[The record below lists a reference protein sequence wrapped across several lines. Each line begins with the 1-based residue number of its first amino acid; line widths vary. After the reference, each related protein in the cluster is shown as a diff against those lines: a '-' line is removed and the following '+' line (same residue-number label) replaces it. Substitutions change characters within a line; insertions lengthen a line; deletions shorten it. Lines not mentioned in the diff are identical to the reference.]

1 MSEPADGI
9 GADRV
14 RFEQLYTETRVA
26 ILGYLLRRCGDPAD
40 AADLLAETY
49 LTAWRR
55 IDDIPEDGQA
65 RPWLYGVARR
75 TLANYHRHQRV
86 EDRLA
91 ETLRAQLLSKVDRT
105 RSQHDSRFSDVISDS
120 LDQLS
125 TADRE
130 IIELAAY
137 DQLTPA
143 EIAVVI
149 DKSPGAVRVRLHR
162 IRRALRLDL
171 LRAGYPIAASLEFAE
186 QANTGERCTEAGRYR

>member
-1 MSEPADGI
+1 MRDPVEGS
-9 GADRV
+9 GADRT
-14 RFEQLYTETRVA
+14 RFEQLYTQTRVP
-26 ILGYLLRRCGDPAD
+26 ILAYLLRRCGDPAD

-55 IDDIPEDGQA
+55 IDDIPEDEQA

-91 ETLRAQLLSKVDRT
+91 DTLRAQLVSKIDRT
-105 RSQHDSRFSDVISDS
+105 RSQHDNRFSDVIANS

-149 DKSPGAVRVRLHR
+149 VKSPGAVRVRLHR

-171 LRAGYPIAASLEFAE
+171 LRAGYPTAASLEFAE
-186 QANTGERCTEAGRYR
+186 QINTGDHRVSG

>member
-1 MSEPADGI
+1 MSDLTEGD
-9 GADRV
+9 GADRT
-14 RFEQLYTETRVA
+14 RFEQLYTRTRIE
-26 ILGYLLRRCGDPAD
+26 ILAYLLRRCGDPAD

-55 IDDIPEDGQA
+55 IRDVPRDEQT

-91 ETLRAQLLSKVDRT
+91 ASLRAQLVHEIDRT
-105 RSQHDSRFSDVISDS
+105 RSQHDSRFSDVIANS

-125 TADRE
+125 AADRE
-130 IIELAAY
+130 VIELAAY

-149 DKSPGAVRVRLHR
+149 SKSPGAVRVQLHR
-162 IRRALRLDL
+162 VRRALRLDL
-171 LRAGYPIAASLEFAE
+171 LRAGYPTATSLEFAE
-186 QANTGERCTEAGRYR
+186 QTNTGDH

>member
-1 MSEPADGI
+1 MNKPAAGGD
-9 GADRV
+9 ADRT
-14 RFEQLYTETRVA
+14 RFEQLYTQTRVG

-40 AADLLAETY
+40 AADLLAEAY

-55 IDDIPEDGQA
+55 IGDIPEDEQA

-86 EDRLA
+86 EDRLTA
-91 ETLRAQLLSKVDRT
+91 TLRAQLVHEIDRT
-105 RSQHDSRFSDVISDS
+105 RTQPDSRFGDVIADS

-137 DQLTPA
+137 DQFTPT
-143 EIAVVI
+143 EIASVI
-149 DKSPGAVRVRLHR
+149 GKSAGAVRVRLHR
-162 IRRALRLDL
+162 IRRALRLNL
-171 LRAGYPIAASLEFAE
+171 LHAGYPTTASLELA
-186 QANTGERCTEAGRYR
+186 QQPNALDR